1 MSASNIVVLSA
12 GGTGGHLF
20 PAQAL
25 AGALAGRGRDIVVM
39 TDSRFADYATAFPA
53 ARIETVPSS
62 PFNAIAAPFKIAAGI
77 AIAFTKLLKLKP
89 AAVIGFG
96 GYPSVPV
103 MLAASLARLPT
114 AIIEQNAVVGRANR
128 LVMNRVKVVAAAFP
142 IARFAP
148 ADKSKIVLT
157 GNPLRPEVEALW
169 AAPYNMPQA
178 GGPLRLLVF
187 GGSQGARAMSEI
199 VPAALTRLPHDMK
212 MRLSVVQQCR
222 PEDLEKVREIYRN
235 AEIRAE
241 LQTFFSDLPR
251 RMAESHLVIARSG
264 AGTVAELMAI
274 GRPAILVPLP
284 GALDDNQTPNADIL
298 ADAEAGWRVAQS
310 GLTPDSLARML
321 TRIFAN
327 PAALARRAAAAHAMA
342 IPHAAERLAD
352 VVENLVRP
360 SLKKEA
366 A

>member
-1 MSASNIVVLSA
+1 MSVIVLSA

-25 AGALAGRGRDIVVM
+25 ASELAKRGHDIVVM
-39 TDSRFADYATAFPA
+39 TDARFANYATQFPR

-62 PFNAIAAPFKIAAGI
+62 PFNAITAPFKIMAGI
-77 AIAFTKLLKLKP
+77 VIAFAKLARLKP

-103 MLAASLARLPT
+103 MLAANMAGLAT
-114 AIIEQNAVVGRANR
+114 GIIEQNAVVGRANR
-128 LVMNRVKVVAAAFP
+128 LVMNKVKLVAAAFP

-148 ADKSKIVLT
+148 ADPSKVVLT

-169 AAPYNMPQA
+169 GAPYQTPRA

-187 GGSQGARAMSEI
+187 GGSQGARALSEI
-199 VPAALTRLPHDMK
+199 VPAALTRLPHDIK
-212 MRLSVVQQCR
+212 VRLSVVQQCR
-222 PEDLEKVREIYRN
+222 PEDIEKVRTIYSR
-235 AEIRAE
+235 AEISAE
-241 LQTFFSDLPR
+241 LQSFFSDLPQ
-251 RMAESHLVIARSG
+251 RMAAAHLVIARSG

-298 ADAEAGWRVAQS
+298 AKAEAGWRVAQS
-310 GLTPDSLARML
+310 SLTPDHLAQMLAR
-321 TRIFAN
+321 IFES
-327 PAALARRAAAAHAMA
+327 PQALAGMAAKAHALA
-342 IPHAAERLAD
+342 VPHAAQRLADAVERLA
-352 VVENLVRP
+352 ER
-360 SLKKEA
+360 KA

>member
-1 MSASNIVVLSA
+1 MSLIVLSA

-25 AGALAGRGRDIVVM
+25 AGELVKRGCEIVVM
-39 TDSRFADYATAFPA
+39 TDARFANYATAFPR

-62 PFNAIAAPFKIAAGI
+62 PLSSLAAPFKIAAGI
-77 AIAFTKLLKLKP
+77 AIAFAKLLKLKP

-103 MLAASLARLPT
+103 MVAANLARLPT

-128 LVMNRVKVVAAAFP
+128 LVMNKVKRVAAAFP

-148 ADKSKIVLT
+148 ADTSKIVLT

-169 AAPYNMPQA
+169 GTAYNVPES

-222 PEDLEKVREIYRN
+222 PEDIERVAEIYRN
-235 AEIRAE
+235 AEIRAD
-241 LQTFFSDLPR
+241 LQTFFSDLPK
-251 RMAESHLVIARSG
+251 RMAETHLVIARSG

-298 ADAEAGWRVAQS
+298 ARANAGWRVAQGILS
-310 GLTPDSLARML
+310 PDYLAQML
-321 TRIFAN
+321 IKIFAD
-327 PAALARRAAAAHAMA
+327 PLDLARRAAAAHALA
-342 IPHAAERLAD
+342 TPNAASKLAD
-352 VVENLVRP
+352 MVEMLTRP
-360 SLKKEA
+360 SASKEA

>member
-1 MSASNIVVLSA
+1 MSVIVLSA

-25 AGALAGRGRDIVVM
+25 AAELVKRGRDIVVM
-39 TDSRFADYATAFPA
+39 TDARFANYATAFPT

-62 PFNAIAAPFKIAAGI
+62 PFNAVTAPFKIAAGFVV
-77 AIAFTKLLKLKP
+77 AWAKLLALKP

-103 MLAASLARLPT
+103 MLAANFAGLPT
-114 AIIEQNAVVGRANR
+114 GIIEQNAVVGRANR
-128 LVMNRVKVVAAAFP
+128 LVMNKVRKVAAAFP

-148 ADKSKIVLT
+148 RDISKIVLT

-169 AAPYNMPQA
+169 GASYNLPQA
-178 GGPLRLLVF
+178 GGPIRLLVF
-187 GGSQGARAMSEI
+187 GGSQGARALSEI

-222 PEDLEKVREIYRN
+222 AEDIEKVREIYRN
-235 AEIRAE
+235 AEIRCQLE
-241 LQTFFSDLPR
+241 TFFSDLPR
-251 RMAESHLVIARSG
+251 RMAEAQLVIARSG

-284 GALDDNQTPNADIL
+284 GALDDNQTPNAEIL
-298 ADAEAGWRVAQS
+298 TRADAGWCVPQAA
-310 GLTPDSLARML
+310 LTPDSLAQML
-321 TRIFAN
+321 NRIFAD
-327 PAALARRAAAAHAMA
+327 PLGLAWRAARAHALAT
-342 IPHAAERLAD
+342 PHAAEKLAD
-352 VVENLVRP
+352 VVDELAR
-360 SLKKEA
+360 A

>member
-1 MSASNIVVLSA
+1 
-12 GGTGGHLF
+12 
-20 PAQAL
+20 
-25 AGALAGRGRDIVVM
+25 
-39 TDSRFADYATAFPA
+39 
-53 ARIETVPSS
+53 VPSS
-62 PFNAIAAPFKIAAGI
+62 PLNTITAPFKIMAGV
-77 AIAFTKLLKLKP
+77 AIALTKLLKLKP

-169 AAPYNMPQA
+169 GAPYNVPQA
-178 GGPLRLLVF
+178 DGPLRLLVF

-199 VPAALTRLPHDMK
+199 VPAALTRLPPDVK
-212 MRLSVVQQCR
+212 KRLSVVQQCR
-222 PEDLEKVREIYRN
+222 PEDMETVRQIYAN

-241 LQTFFSDLPR
+241 LQSFFSDLPR
-251 RMAESHLVIARSG
+251 RMVESHLVIARSG

-284 GALDDNQTPNADIL
+284 GALDDNQTPNAQL
-298 ADAEAGWRVAQS
+298 LSHAAAGWCVAQS
-310 GLTPDSLARML
+310 ELSPDSLAKML
-321 TRIFAN
+321 LRIFAD
-327 PAALARRAAAAHAMA
+327 PLSLAACATAAHSLA
-342 IPHAAERLAD
+342 IPHAAEKLAD
-352 VVENLVRP
+352 VVDDLVRR
-360 SLKKEA
+360 A

>member
-1 MSASNIVVLSA
+1 MSVIVLSA

-25 AGALAGRGRDIVVM
+25 AGALDRRGRDIVVM
-39 TDSRFADYATAFPA
+39 TDTRFSNYATAFPR
-53 ARIETVPSS
+53 ARIQTVPSS
-62 PFNAIAAPFKIAAGI
+62 PLNTISAPFKIMAGV
-77 AIAFTKLLKLKP
+77 AIALAKLLKLKP

-128 LVMNRVKVVAAAFP
+128 LVMNRVKIVAAAFP

-169 AAPYNMPQA
+169 GAPYNAPQA
-178 GGPLRLLVF
+178 DGPLRLLAF

-199 VPAALTRLPHDMK
+199 VPAALTRLPHELK
-212 MRLSVVQQCR
+212 KRLSVVQQCR
-222 PEDLEKVREIYRN
+222 PEDIETVRQIYAN

-241 LQTFFSDLPR
+241 LQSFFSDLPR

-284 GALDDNQTPNADIL
+284 GALDDNQTPNAEIL
-298 ADAEAGWRVAQS
+298 SRADAGWCVAQA
-310 GLTPDSLARML
+310 GLTPDSLAQML
-321 TRIFAN
+321 MRIFAD
-327 PAALARRAAAAHAMA
+327 PVGLALRAAAAHALA
-342 IPHAAERLAD
+342 VPHAAEKLAD
-352 VVENLVRP
+352 VVDDLVR
-360 SLKKEA
+360 KA

>member
-1 MSASNIVVLSA
+1 MSVIVLSA

-25 AGALAGRGRDIVVM
+25 AGALASRGRDIVVM
-39 TDSRFADYATAFPA
+39 TDTRFANYATAFPR
-53 ARIETVPSS
+53 ARIQTVPSS
-62 PFNAIAAPFKIAAGI
+62 PLNTITAPFKIMAGV

-169 AAPYNMPQA
+169 GAPYSLPQA
-178 GGPLRLLVF
+178 DGPLRLLVF
-187 GGSQGARAMSEI
+187 GGSQGARAMSDI
-199 VPAALTRLPHDMK
+199 VPAALTRLPHDLK
-212 MRLSVVQQCR
+212 IRLSVVQQCR
-222 PEDLEKVREIYRN
+222 PEDIETVRQIYAN

-241 LQTFFSDLPR
+241 LQSFFSDLPR
-251 RMAESHLVIARSG
+251 RMVESHLVIARSG

-284 GALDDNQTPNADIL
+284 GALDDNQTPNAEIL
-298 ADAEAGWRVAQS
+298 SRAAAGWCVAQS
-310 GLTPDSLARML
+310 ELSPDSLAKML
-321 TRIFAN
+321 MRIFAD
-327 PAALARRAAAAHAMA
+327 PLSLAACATAAHSLAT
-342 IPHAAERLAD
+342 PHAAEKLAD
-352 VVENLVRP
+352 VVDDLVRR
-360 SLKKEA
+360 A

>member
-1 MSASNIVVLSA
+1 MSVIVLSA

-25 AGALAGRGRDIVVM
+25 AGELVKRGRDIVIM
-39 TDSRFADYATAFPA
+39 TDARFTNYATHFPGA
-53 ARIETVPSS
+53 AIATVPSS
-62 PFNAIAAPFKIAAGI
+62 PFNAITAPFKIAAGI
-77 AIAFTKLLKLKP
+77 VIAFFKLLKLKP
-89 AAVIGFG
+89 DAVIGFG

-103 MLAASLARLPT
+103 MLAATLARLPT

-128 LVMNRVKVVAAAFP
+128 LVMNKVKVVAAAFP

-148 ADKSKIVLT
+148 TDIAKIVLT

-169 AAPYNMPQA
+169 GAPYKVPEA

-212 MRLSVVQQCR
+212 LRLSVVQQCR
-222 PEDLEKVREIYRN
+222 PEDIEQVREIYRN
-235 AEIRAE
+235 AEIRAD
-241 LQTFFSDLPR
+241 LQSFFSDLPK
-251 RMAESHLVIARSG
+251 RMAETHLVIARSG

-298 ADAEAGWRVAQS
+298 ARANAGWRVAQS
-310 GLTPDSLARML
+310 ELNPDRLAKML
-321 TRIFAN
+321 IAIFGDPIAM
-327 PAALARRAAAAHAMA
+327 ARRAAAAHALA
-342 IPHAAERLAD
+342 TPNAAGKLAD
-352 VVENLVRP
+352 VVESLADP

-366 A
+366 AQ